1 MVKPG
6 FSFPKTL
13 RLLRPAEFK
22 VVFDQSDCK
31 ASCREFLLLA
41 RFNDKTQPRLGLV
54 IGKKSV
60 RRAVARNLIK
70 RVMREQ
76 LRLQQQQLADLD
88 LVLLARRGAD
98 ALDSTQLHT
107 QFTQLLAQISDKA
120 KRRRVATNRV
130 AADNENSSGSS
141 TSPHG
146 PGAGNV

>member
-1 MVKPG
+1 MVIQG
-6 FSFPKTL
+6 FSYPKTL
-13 RLLRPAEFK
+13 RLLHSSEFK

-31 ASCREFLLLA
+31 TSCREFLLLA

-76 LRLQQQQLADLD
+76 FRLRQHELPTLD

-98 ALDSTQLHT
+98 SLDSAQLAA
-107 QFTQLLAQISDKA
+107 QLGQLIADMAAKA
-120 KRRRVATNRV
+120 SRRRPP
-130 AADNENSSGSS
+130 
-141 TSPHG
+141 TSRKNDEPQE
-146 PGAGNV
+146 PRNV

>member
-1 MVKPG
+1 VVNQG
-6 FSFPKTL
+6 SSYPKTL
-13 RLLRPAEFK
+13 RLLHPSEFK
-22 VVFDQSDCK
+22 VVFDQPDCK

-76 LRLQQQQLADLD
+76 FRLRQHDLPTLD

-98 ALDSTQLHT
+98 GLDSHKLAAQ
-107 QFTQLLAQISDKA
+107 LAQLIADIGAKA
-120 KRRRVATNRV
+120 ARRRAATSRK
-130 AADNENSSGSS
+130 DCE
-141 TSPHG
+141 PQE
-146 PGAGNV
+146 PRNV